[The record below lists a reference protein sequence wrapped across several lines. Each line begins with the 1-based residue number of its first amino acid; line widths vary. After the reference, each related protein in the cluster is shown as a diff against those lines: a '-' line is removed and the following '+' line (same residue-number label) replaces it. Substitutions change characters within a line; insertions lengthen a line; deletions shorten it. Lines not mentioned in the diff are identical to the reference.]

1 MIGTCVDFNM
11 NIQKVVPVVLR
22 MWNGRLQILVFRH
35 PLAGIQIVKGTV
47 EHDEPLENAAL
58 RELSEESGIDNASVE
73 KFIGVYSPQQTG
85 PDWYVF
91 LCQVNETLADDWIH
105 HCADDGGLNFEFF
118 WHPVFS
124 LPTSEWHMIFQDL
137 LKFIQDQLRN

>member
-1 MIGTCVDFNM
+1 MI
-11 NIQKVVPVVLR
+11 IQKVVPVVLR
-22 MWNGRLQILVFRH
+22 QQGEQLQILVFRH

-47 EHDEPLENAAL
+47 EQGESLGNAAL
-58 RELSEESGIDNASVE
+58 RELFEESGIDSASIE
-73 KFIGVYSPQQTG
+73 TFIGVYSPQQPG
-85 PDWYVF
+85 ADWFIF
-91 LCQVNETLADDWIH
+91 LCQVNETLADHWVH

-124 LPTSEWHMIFQDL
+124 PPTPEWHMIFQDL